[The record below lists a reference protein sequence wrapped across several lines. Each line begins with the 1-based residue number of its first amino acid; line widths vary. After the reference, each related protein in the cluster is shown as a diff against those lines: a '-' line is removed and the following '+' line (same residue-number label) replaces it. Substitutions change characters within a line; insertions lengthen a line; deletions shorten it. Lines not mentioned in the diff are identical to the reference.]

1 MSERTRLG
9 RSVGLPGKL
18 LILTGIFVMLAEVLI
33 YVPSIANFR
42 ENWLRDRV
50 SRAQTA
56 ALVLEAAPD
65 GMVPDSLAMQ
75 LLDSVGAKSVV
86 LKMAGARRLLVASGE
101 QTQVDMTI
109 DLRDRLRVV
118 MIMESFGT
126 LITGGDRTIRVVAE
140 AMKGGD
146 SVEIILS
153 EAPLRIAMLE
163 FSRNILLLS
172 LVISAITASLVY
184 GALHLVIVRPMRRLT
199 RAMVLFGDNPEDPAR
214 VIVPSARGDE
224 VGLAERELAAM
235 QRQLTGTLQQ
245 KNRLAALGLAV
256 SKINHDLRNL
266 LSSAQLFSDRL
277 ADSDDPMVQRFAPR
291 LVAALDRAVAFCQ
304 STLSYGRVIEP
315 PPERRLLPV
324 LPVVL
329 ETRDLLGLVDDAPV
343 AFETQIPPDLQI
355 DADPDQLS
363 RIILNITRN
372 ALQAV
377 TGQPAEAPQRDWI
390 RVSAARE
397 GRRVVIDVA
406 DSGPGVPEKARERLF
421 EAFQGST
428 RPGGSGLGLAIAA
441 ELTRAHGGT
450 VTLLESQRGAVFRI
464 QIPDRV

>member
-1 MSERTRLG
+1 MSERTRKV

-86 LKMAGARRLLVASGE
+86 LKMAGARRLLATAGD
-101 QTQVDMTI
+101 QPQVDMTI
-109 DLRDRLRVV
+109 DLRDRSRVV

-146 SVEIILS
+146 FIEIILS
-153 EAPLRIAMLE
+153 EAPLRVAMLD

-214 VIVPSARGDE
+214 VIVPSNRGDE

-291 LVAALDRAVAFCQ
+291 LVAALDRAIAFCQ

-324 LPVVL
+324 LPIVI
-329 ETRDLLGLVDDAPV
+329 ETRDLLGLADDTPV
-343 AFETQIPPDLQI
+343 AFETAIPLDLQI

-377 TGQPAEAPQRDWI
+377 TGQPSAAPQRDWI
-390 RVSAARE
+390 KVSAARE

-421 EAFQGST
+421 EAFHGST

-441 ELTRAHGGT
+441 ELTRAHGGS
-450 VTLLESQRGAVFRI
+450 VTLLDSQRGAVFRI